1 MKFMKRK
8 TVKAMLLAGLVFGSA
23 GLAGLT
29 QASAAV
35 KNESKSQN
43 SGIESS
49 INSLEGLTK
58 DEKAQLLK
66 TELELE
72 STWNEISKIS
82 RKIDE
87 INMKIFGSEDRMAS
101 LSDDEYDKLEKK
113 ASDQTAKLRDK
124 LDKLY
129 EIVDKA
135 YAKDEAILKKL
146 DREEGI
152 KY

>member
-8 TVKAMLLAGLVFGSA
+8 TVKAMLLAGLVFGSV

-29 QASAAV
+29 QSSAAV
-35 KNESKSQN
+35 KNASKPQ
-43 SGIESS
+43 ISS
-49 INSLEGLTK
+49 IEKSIDSLKGLTK

-72 STWNEISKIS
+72 RTWSEIDKLSK
-82 RKIDE
+82 KIDE
-87 INMKIFGSEDRMAS
+87 INTRIFGSDEKMAS
-101 LSDDEYDKLEKK
+101 LSDDEYDKLENK
-113 ASDQTAKLRDK
+113 ALAQTAKLREK

-135 YAKDEAILKKL
+135 YAKDESILKKL
-146 DREEGI
+146 DREEGVE
-152 KY
+152 Y